1 MANPRQSSGRLIH
14 PQILGDGRS
23 QYRCRLKNPTCVFG
37 TAPPKPFGVGNVP
50 KPEFSGRLKKWP
62 IERMNDGRMTKR
74 VMNSEAEGTRPRGR
88 PKLE

>member
-1 MANPRQSSGRLIH
+1 MANPRESSGRLIH
-14 PQILGDGRS
+14 PQTLGDGRS

-62 IERMNDGRMTKR
+62 YMFLTIQYLELSTSWDG
-74 VMNSEAEGTRPRGR
+74 VGGEGRTHQ
-88 PKLE
+88 